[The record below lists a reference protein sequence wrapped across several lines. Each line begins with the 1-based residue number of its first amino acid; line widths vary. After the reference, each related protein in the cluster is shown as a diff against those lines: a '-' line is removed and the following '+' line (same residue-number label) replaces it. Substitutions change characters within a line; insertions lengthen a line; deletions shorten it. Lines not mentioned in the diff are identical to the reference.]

1 MAGTRPLFPVA
12 LACLPLAGCWD
23 DANTYP
29 YPLADMRERLSHE
42 RLTYY
47 YKDKPF
53 HLAIK
58 GDHGSSLMVTI
69 NSPENYWRADC
80 IIMLEEVD
88 KATTRLV
95 PDCGKSDNAYQQE
108 SLEVTEDTIAE
119 KAREILLGEEAG
131 AVQAAS

>member
-1 MAGTRPLFPVA
+1 MSRRQSLLLLS
-12 LACLPLAGCWD
+12 LACLPLAGCWN

-29 YPLADMRERLSHE
+29 FSISDMRERLSHE

-58 GDHGSSLMVTI
+58 GEHGSSLMVTI

-95 PDCGKSDNAYQQE
+95 PDCGKSDNEYQQK
-108 SLEVTEDTIAE
+108 SLEVTEETIAE
-119 KAREILLGEEAG
+119 KARIILLGEEA
-131 AVQAAS
+131 AQAAS